1 MSCVSLTPGRGERG
15 TIYLVHLQRPYRHAR
30 HYLGWAADVERRLAE
45 HRAGRGS
52 PLLRAAAAAGIS
64 FDVVRMWPGTRFE
77 ERRLH
82 RFKNTPARL
91 CPICRGEPTSAQ
103 TPRCGV
109 RAAVEPRLCGTAL
122 PMVARS
128 A

>member
-1 MSCVSLTPGRGERG
+1 MRRVSLTSGVGEPG
-15 TIYLVHLQRPYRHAR
+15 TIYLVHLHRPYAHAR

-52 PLLRAAAAAGIS
+52 PLLRAAAAAGID
-64 FDVVRMWPGTRFE
+64 FQVVRTWPGTRFE

-91 CPICRGEPTSAQ
+91 CPICRGEASSGPA
-103 TPRCGV
+103 PGYGV
-109 RAAVEPRLCGTAL
+109 RVAA
-122 PMVARS
+122 
-128 A
+128 

>member
-1 MSCVSLTPGRGERG
+1 MRRVSLTSSPGEPG
-15 TIYLVHLQRPYRHAR
+15 TIYLVHLHRPYRHAR

-52 PLLRAAAAAGIS
+52 PLLRAAAAAGIE
-64 FDVVRMWPGTRFE
+64 FQVVRTWPGTRFE

-91 CPICRGEPTSAQ
+91 CPICRGESSTGQAL
-103 TPRCGV
+103 RYGIRV
-109 RAAVEPRLCGTAL
+109 TA
-122 PMVARS
+122 
-128 A
+128 